1 MNQNYSKTFSG
12 KILIVDDSMNN
23 LTLLERILSRK
34 GYKVG
39 VAASGKVA
47 IESVELTKPDL
58 ILLDIMMP
66 DMDGYEVCSQLK
78 ANERTRGIPIIFL
91 SALAEVKDKVRAF
104 NIGGV
109 DYITKPFEAVEVVA
123 RVENQLRLRELELQ
137 LREKNLM
144 YRREIAY
151 REQAEIET
159 RLLLETTK
167 FQKEQIEELL
177 LNILP
182 QAIADRLQ
190 EGQSLIA
197 DSFSDVSVLF
207 ADLVGFTNFAAHQTA
222 AETVKIL
229 NQIFSQFDQL
239 SIQHG
244 LEKIKTI
251 GDAYMV
257 VGGLP
262 ELKENHAEAI
272 AKMALDMQAAVAS
285 FNVQNNQNF
294 SLRIGINIGAVVAG
308 VIGLTKF
315 SYDLWGDT
323 VNVAHRMESNG
334 IPGEIQ
340 VTTMVY
346 ERLKDKFL
354 FKTRGPLEIKGKGQM
369 IVYLL
374 VGPISQLTVDS

>member
-1 MNQNYSKTFSG
+1 MNQNYSKIFSS

-47 IESVELTKPDL
+47 IETVELTKPDL

-66 DMDGYEVCSQLK
+66 GMDGYEVCSQLK
-78 ANERTRGIPIIFL
+78 ANERTRDIPIIFL

-109 DYITKPFEAVEVVA
+109 DYITKPFEPVEVVA

-182 QAIADRLQ
+182 KPIADRLQ
-190 EGQSLIA
+190 EGQSIIA

-222 AETVKIL
+222 AETVKVL

-239 SIQHG
+239 SIQYG

-262 ELKENHAEAI
+262 ELKANHAESI
-272 AKMALDMQAAVAS
+272 AKMALDMQATMAS

-374 VGPISQLTVDS
+374 VGPISH

>member
-1 MNQNYSKTFSG
+1 MNQPYSQPFRGS
-12 KILIVDDSMNN
+12 ILIVDDSLNN

-34 GYKVG
+34 GYQVQL
-39 VAASGKVA
+39 ASSGKQA
-47 IESVELTKPDL
+47 LDSVNLTQPDL

-66 DMDGYEVCSQLK
+66 GLDGYEVCSRLK
-78 ANERTRGIPIIFL
+78 ANDRTRGIPIIFL
-91 SALAEVKDKVRAF
+91 SALVEVSNKVKAF
-104 NIGGV
+104 NAGGV
-109 DYITKPFEAVEVVA
+109 DYITKPFEAIEVVS

-137 LREKNLM
+137 LREKNKMLQ
-144 YRREIAY
+144 REIAF

-167 FQKEQIEELL
+167 FQKDEIEQLL

-182 QAIADRLQ
+182 KAIAERLQ
-190 EGQSLIA
+190 SGQSIIA

-207 ADLVGFTNFAAHQTA
+207 ADLVGFTNFASQKSA
-222 AETVKIL
+222 AETVKVL
-229 NQIFSQFDQL
+229 NQIFSGFDQL
-239 SIQHG
+239 SLQHG

-262 ELKENHAEAI
+262 EPQENHALAI
-272 AKMALDMQAAVAS
+272 AQMALDMQAAVAS
-285 FNVQNNQNF
+285 FNAKNNHSF
-294 SLRIGINIGAVVAG
+294 SLRIGINIGGVVAG

-340 VTTMVY
+340 VTAAVY
-346 ERLKDKFL
+346 ERLKDKFS
-354 FKTRGPLEIKGKGQM
+354 FKLRGAIEIKGKGEM
-369 IVYLL
+369 MAYFLL
-374 VGPISQLTVDS
+374 GRS

>member
-1 MNQNYSKTFSG
+1 MNQSNSPKFRGS
-12 KILIVDDSMNN
+12 ILIVDDSQNN
-23 LTLLERILSRK
+23 LSLLDRILSKK
-34 GYKVG
+34 GYKVR
-39 VAASGKVA
+39 AASSGKFA
-47 IESVELTKPDL
+47 LEAVELSQPDL

-66 DMDGYEVCSQLK
+66 DMDGYEVCSRLK
-78 ANERTRGIPIIFL
+78 AEERTRDIPIIFL
-91 SALAEVKDKVRAF
+91 SALVEVADKVKSF
-104 NIGGV
+104 SLGGV
-109 DYITKPFEAVEVVA
+109 DYITKPFEPTEVVA
-123 RVENQLRLRELELQ
+123 RVENQLRMRELELE

-144 YRREIAY
+144 LRCEIAY
-151 REQAEIET
+151 REQAEVET

-167 FQKEQIEELL
+167 FQKDQIEELL

-182 QAIADRLQ
+182 KPIADRLQ
-190 EGQSLIA
+190 DRQSIIA
-197 DSFSDVSVLF
+197 DSFADVSVLF
-207 ADLVGFTNFAAHQTA
+207 ADLVGFTSFSSNKTA
-222 AETVKIL
+222 SETVKLL

-262 ELKENHAEAI
+262 EPSANHAEAI
-272 AKMALDMQAAVAS
+272 ALMALDMQTAVAQ
-285 FNVQNNQNF
+285 FNVKNDRNF
-294 SLRIGINIGAVVAG
+294 SLRIGINIGSVVAG

-340 VTTMVY
+340 VTEAVY
-346 ERLKDKFL
+346 ERLKDKFS
-354 FKTRGPLEIKGKGQM
+354 FKKRGIIEVKGKGKM
-369 IVYLL
+369 TAYLL
-374 VGPISQLTVDS
+374 SGKW

>member
-1 MNQNYSKTFSG
+1 MNQQYSHKFRGS
-12 KILIVDDSMNN
+12 ILIVDDNLNN
-23 LTLLERILSRK
+23 LSLLERILSKK
-34 GYKVG
+34 GYEVRL
-39 VAASGKVA
+39 AHNGKLA
-47 IESVELTKPDL
+47 IDSVDLTQPDL

-66 DMDGYEVCSQLK
+66 GLDGYEVCNLLK
-78 ANERTRGIPIIFL
+78 ASDRTRGIPIIFL
-91 SALAEVKDKVRAF
+91 SALVEVSHKLKAF
-104 NIGGV
+104 NAGGV

-137 LREKNLM
+137 LRDKNKM

-167 FQKEQIEELL
+167 LQKEEIEELL

-182 QAIADRLQ
+182 KAIADRLQ
-190 EGQSLIA
+190 EGQSIIA

-207 ADLVGFTNFAAHQTA
+207 ADLVGFTSFASQKSA
-222 AETVKIL
+222 AETVKVL
-229 NQIFSQFDQL
+229 NQIFSQFDEL
-239 SIQHG
+239 SLRHG
-244 LEKIKTI
+244 LEKIKTM

-262 ELKENHAEAI
+262 EPQENHAFAI
-272 AKMALDMQAAVAS
+272 AQMALDMQAAVAS
-285 FNVQNNQNF
+285 FNFKNNHNF
-294 SLRIGINIGAVVAG
+294 SLRIGINIGGVVAG

-323 VNVAHRMESNG
+323 VNVAQRMESNG

-340 VTTMVY
+340 VTPAVY
-346 ERLKDKFL
+346 NRLKDKFL
-354 FKTRGPLEIKGKGQM
+354 FKMRGAVEIKGKGEM
-369 IVYLL
+369 MVYLL
-374 VGPISQLTVDS
+374 LGRN

>member
-1 MNQNYSKTFSG
+1 MKQPPSPRISG
-12 KILIVDDSMNN
+12 SILIVEDNLHN
-23 LTLLERILSRK
+23 LTLLERILLRS
-34 GYKVG
+34 GYKVRL
-39 VAASGKVA
+39 ATSGQLA
-47 IESVELTKPDL
+47 IESVELTQPDL

-66 DMDGYEVCSQLK
+66 GMDGYEVCSRLK
-78 ANERTRGIPIIFL
+78 ASDRTRGIPIIFL
-91 SALAEVKDKVRAF
+91 SALVEVADKVKAF
-104 NIGGV
+104 NVGGV
-109 DYITKPFEAVEVVA
+109 DYITKPFEPVEVVA

-137 LREKNLM
+137 LRDKNTMLQ
-144 YRREIAY
+144 REVAF
-151 REQAEIET
+151 REQVEVET

-182 QAIADRLQ
+182 KPIADRLQ

-207 ADLVGFTNFAAHQTA
+207 ADLVGFTNFASQQTA
-222 AETVKIL
+222 AKTVQVL
-229 NQIFSQFDQL
+229 NHIFSQFDQL
-239 SIQHG
+239 SLQHG

-262 ELKENHAEAI
+262 EPKANHAEAI
-272 AKMALDMQAAVAS
+272 AQMALDMQAAVAK
-285 FNVQNNQNF
+285 FNVKNNQSF
-294 SLRIGINIGAVVAG
+294 RLRIGIDIGSVVAG

-340 VTTMVY
+340 VTEAVY
-346 ERLKDKFL
+346 EQLQDKFA
-354 FKTRGPLEIKGKGQM
+354 FKMRGAIEVKGKGEM
-369 IVYLL
+369 VTYLL
-374 VGPISQLTVDS
+374 VSQLTVDS

>member
-1 MNQNYSKTFSG
+1 MNQPYSQKNKGS
-12 KILIVDDSMNN
+12 ILIVDDSVNN

-34 GYKVG
+34 GYEVRLTYDG
-39 VAASGKVA
+39 QQA
-47 IESVELTKPDL
+47 IDSVNLTLPDL

-66 DMDGYEVCSQLK
+66 GMDGYEVCSRLK
-78 ANERTRGIPIIFL
+78 ASDRTRGIPIIFL
-91 SALAEVKDKVRAF
+91 SALVEVSHKVKAF
-104 NIGGV
+104 NAGGV

-123 RVENQLRLRELELQ
+123 RVENQLRLKELEVQ
-137 LREKNLM
+137 LTEKNMM

-167 FQKEQIEELL
+167 LQKEEIEELL

-182 QAIADRLQ
+182 KAIADRLQ
-190 EGQSLIA
+190 EGQSIIA

-207 ADLVGFTNFAAHQTA
+207 ADLVEFTNFASQQTA
-222 AETVKIL
+222 AETVKVL
-229 NQIFSQFDQL
+229 NQIFTEFDQL
-239 SIQHG
+239 SLQHG

-262 ELKENHAEAI
+262 EPQENHALAI
-272 AKMALDMQAAVAS
+272 AQMALDMQAAVAS
-285 FNVQNNQNF
+285 FNLKNNHSF

-340 VTTMVY
+340 VTAAVY
-346 ERLKDKFL
+346 ERLKDKFS
-354 FKTRGPLEIKGKGQM
+354 FKMRGAIEIKGKGEM
-369 IVYLL
+369 ITYFLL
-374 VGPISQLTVDS
+374 GRN

>member
-1 MNQNYSKTFSG
+1 MNQPYSEKFRGS
-12 KILIVDDSMNN
+12 ILIVDDSLNN

-39 VAASGKVA
+39 LASSGKLA
-47 IESVELTKPDL
+47 LDSVDMTQPDL

-66 DMDGYEVCSQLK
+66 AMDGYEVCTRLK
-78 ANERTRGIPIIFL
+78 SSDRTRGIPIIFL
-91 SALAEVKDKVRAF
+91 SALVEVSNKVKAF
-104 NIGGV
+104 NAGGV
-109 DYITKPFEAVEVVA
+109 DYITKPFEPVEVVA

-137 LREKNLM
+137 LTEKNKM
-144 YRREIAY
+144 YRREIAF
-151 REQAEIET
+151 REEAEIET

-182 QAIADRLQ
+182 KPIADRLQ
-190 EGQSLIA
+190 DGQNIIA

-207 ADLVGFTNFAAHQTA
+207 ADLVGFTNFASDKTA
-222 AETVKIL
+222 TETVKVL

-239 SIQHG
+239 SLQHG

-262 ELKENHAEAI
+262 EPQENHAEAI
-272 AKMALDMQAAVAS
+272 AQMALDMQAAVAS
-285 FNVQNNQNF
+285 FNAKNNHSF
-294 SLRIGINIGAVVAG
+294 SLRIGINIGGVVAG

-323 VNVAHRMESNG
+323 VNVAHRIESNG

-340 VTTMVY
+340 VTAAVY
-346 ERLKDKFL
+346 ERLKDKFA
-354 FKTRGPLEIKGKGQM
+354 FTMRGAIEIKGKGEM

-374 VGPISQLTVDS
+374 LGRS

>member
-1 MNQNYSKTFSG
+1 MNQNYSKKFSG

-39 VAASGKVA
+39 VATSGKVA
-47 IESVELTKPDL
+47 IETVELTKPDL

-66 DMDGYEVCSQLK
+66 GMDGYEVCSQLK

-109 DYITKPFEAVEVVA
+109 DYITKPFEPVEVVA

>member
-1 MNQNYSKTFSG
+1 MNQPYFEKIKGT
-12 KILIVDDSMNN
+12 ILIVDDSLNN

-39 VAASGKVA
+39 LASSGKLA
-47 IESVELTKPDL
+47 LDSVNATQPDL

-66 DMDGYEVCSQLK
+66 DMDGYEVCSRLK
-78 ANERTRGIPIIFL
+78 SSDRTRGIPIIFL
-91 SALAEVKDKVRAF
+91 SALVEVSHKVKAF
-104 NIGGV
+104 NAGGV
-109 DYITKPFEAVEVVA
+109 DYITKPFEPVEVVA

-137 LREKNLM
+137 LTEKNKM
-144 YRREIAY
+144 YRREIAF
-151 REQAEIET
+151 REQTEIEA

-167 FQKEQIEELL
+167 FQKEQIEDLL

-182 QAIADRLQ
+182 KPIAERLQ
-190 EGQSLIA
+190 NGQSVIA

-207 ADLVGFTNFAAHQTA
+207 ADLVGFTSFSSDKTA
-222 AETVKIL
+222 AETVKVL
-229 NQIFSQFDQL
+229 NQIFSEFDQL
-239 SIQHG
+239 SLQHG

-262 ELKENHAEAI
+262 QAQENHASAI
-272 AKMALDMQAAVAS
+272 AQMALDMQAAVTR
-285 FNVQNNQNF
+285 FNAKNNYSF

-340 VTTMVY
+340 VTDVVY
-346 ERLKDKFL
+346 DRLKDKFA
-354 FKTRGPLEIKGKGQM
+354 FKMRGAIEIKGKGEM

-374 VGPISQLTVDS
+374 LRRN

>member
-1 MNQNYSKTFSG
+1 MNQPYSPKTMGS
-12 KILIVDDSMNN
+12 ILIVDDSLNN
-23 LTLLERILSRK
+23 LSLLERILSRK

-39 VAASGKVA
+39 LASSGKLA
-47 IESVELTKPDL
+47 LDSVDLTQPDL

-66 DMDGYEVCSQLK
+66 AMDGYEVCTRLK
-78 ANERTRGIPIIFL
+78 SNDRTRGIPIIFL
-91 SALAEVKDKVRAF
+91 SALVEVSNKVKAF
-104 NIGGV
+104 NAGGV
-109 DYITKPFEAVEVVA
+109 DYITKPFEPVEVVA

-137 LREKNLM
+137 LMEKNKM
-144 YRREIAY
+144 YRREIAF
-151 REQAEIET
+151 REEAEIET

-167 FQKEQIEELL
+167 FQKEKIEELL

-182 QAIADRLQ
+182 KPIADRLQ
-190 EGQSLIA
+190 DGQNIIA

-207 ADLVGFTNFAAHQTA
+207 ADLVGFTNFASNKTA
-222 AETVKIL
+222 TETVKVL

-239 SIQHG
+239 SLQHG

-262 ELKENHAEAI
+262 EPQENHAEAI
-272 AKMALDMQAAVAS
+272 AQMALDMQAAVAS
-285 FNVQNNQNF
+285 FNAKNNHSF
-294 SLRIGINIGAVVAG
+294 SLRIGINIGGVVAG

-340 VTTMVY
+340 VTAAVY
-346 ERLKDKFL
+346 ERLKDKFA
-354 FKTRGPLEIKGKGQM
+354 FKMRGAIEIKGKGEM

-374 VGPISQLTVDS
+374 LGRS

>member
-1 MNQNYSKTFSG
+1 MNQPYSPKTMGS
-12 KILIVDDSMNN
+12 ILIVDDSLNN
-23 LTLLERILSRK
+23 LSLLERILSRK

-39 VAASGKVA
+39 LASSGKLA
-47 IESVELTKPDL
+47 LDSVDLTQPDL

-66 DMDGYEVCSQLK
+66 AMDGYEVCTRLK
-78 ANERTRGIPIIFL
+78 SNDRTRGIPIIFL
-91 SALAEVKDKVRAF
+91 SALVEVSNKVKAF
-104 NIGGV
+104 NAGGV
-109 DYITKPFEAVEVVA
+109 DYITKPFEPVEVVA

-137 LREKNLM
+137 LMEKNKM
-144 YRREIAY
+144 YRREIAF
-151 REQAEIET
+151 REEAEIET

-167 FQKEQIEELL
+167 FQKEKIEELL

-182 QAIADRLQ
+182 KPIADRLQ
-190 EGQSLIA
+190 DGQNIIA

-207 ADLVGFTNFAAHQTA
+207 ADLVGFTNFASNKTA
-222 AETVKIL
+222 TETVKVL

-239 SIQHG
+239 SLQHG

-262 ELKENHAEAI
+262 EPQENHAEAI

-285 FNVQNNQNF
+285 FNAKNNHSF
-294 SLRIGINIGAVVAG
+294 SLRIGINIGGVVAG

-340 VTTMVY
+340 VTAAVY
-346 ERLKDKFL
+346 ERLKDKFA
-354 FKTRGPLEIKGKGQM
+354 FKMRGAIEIKGKGEM

-374 VGPISQLTVDS
+374 LGRS

>member
-1 MNQNYSKTFSG
+1 MNQPYSEKIRGT
-12 KILIVDDSMNN
+12 ILIVDDSLNN
-23 LTLLERILSRK
+23 LSLLERILSRK
-34 GYKVG
+34 GYKV
-39 VAASGKVA
+39 ALASSGKLA
-47 IESVELTKPDL
+47 LDSVNATQPDL

-66 DMDGYEVCSQLK
+66 GMDGYEVCSSLK
-78 ANERTRGIPIIFL
+78 SSDRTRGIPIIFL
-91 SALAEVKDKVRAF
+91 SALVEVSNKVKAF
-104 NIGGV
+104 NAGGV

-123 RVENQLRLRELELQ
+123 RVENQLRFRQLELQ
-137 LREKNLM
+137 LIEKNQM
-144 YRREIAY
+144 YRREIAF
-151 REQAEIET
+151 REEAEIEA

-182 QAIADRLQ
+182 KPIAERLQ
-190 EGQSLIA
+190 DGQSIIA

-207 ADLVGFTNFAAHQTA
+207 ADLVGFTNFASQKSA
-222 AETVKIL
+222 AETVKVL
-229 NQIFSQFDQL
+229 NQIFSEFDQL
-239 SIQHG
+239 SLQHG

-262 ELKENHAEAI
+262 EPQENHAEAI
-272 AKMALDMQAAVAS
+272 AQMAFDMQASVTR
-285 FNVQNNQNF
+285 FNAKNNYSF
-294 SLRIGINIGAVVAG
+294 SLRIGINIGGVVAG

-334 IPGEIQ
+334 ISGKIQ
-340 VTTMVY
+340 VTAAVY
-346 ERLKDKFL
+346 ERLKDKFS
-354 FKTRGPLEIKGKGQM
+354 FKVRGAIEIKGKGEM

-374 VGPISQLTVDS
+374 LGRN

>member
-1 MNQNYSKTFSG
+1 MNQPYSEKFRGS
-12 KILIVDDSMNN
+12 ILIVDDSLNN

-39 VAASGKVA
+39 LASSGKLA
-47 IESVELTKPDL
+47 LDSVDLTQPDL

-66 DMDGYEVCSQLK
+66 AMDGYEVCTRLK
-78 ANERTRGIPIIFL
+78 SNDRTRGIPIIFL
-91 SALAEVKDKVRAF
+91 SALVEVSNKVKAF
-104 NIGGV
+104 NAGGV
-109 DYITKPFEAVEVVA
+109 DYITKPFEPVEVVA

-137 LREKNLM
+137 LIEKNKM
-144 YRREIAY
+144 YRREIAF
-151 REQAEIET
+151 REEAEIET

-182 QAIADRLQ
+182 KPIADRLQ
-190 EGQSLIA
+190 DGQSIIA
-197 DSFSDVSVLF
+197 DSFADVSVLF
-207 ADLVGFTNFAAHQTA
+207 ADLVGFTNFASDKTA
-222 AETVKIL
+222 TETVKVL

-239 SIQHG
+239 SLQHG

-262 ELKENHAEAI
+262 EPQENHAEAI
-272 AKMALDMQAAVAS
+272 AQMALDMQAAVAS
-285 FNVQNNQNF
+285 FNAKNNHSF
-294 SLRIGINIGAVVAG
+294 SLRIGINIGGVVAG

-340 VTTMVY
+340 VTDAVY
-346 ERLKDKFL
+346 ERLKDKFA
-354 FKTRGPLEIKGKGQM
+354 FTMRGKIEIKGKGEM

-374 VGPISQLTVDS
+374 LGRS

>member
-1 MNQNYSKTFSG
+1 MNQPYSEKIRGT
-12 KILIVDDSMNN
+12 ILIVDDSLNN
-23 LTLLERILSRK
+23 LSLLERILSRK
-34 GYKVG
+34 GYKV
-39 VAASGKVA
+39 ALASSGKLA
-47 IESVELTKPDL
+47 LDSVNATQPDL

-66 DMDGYEVCSQLK
+66 GMDGYEVCSSLK
-78 ANERTRGIPIIFL
+78 SSDRTRGIPIIFL
-91 SALAEVKDKVRAF
+91 SALVEVSNKVKAF
-104 NIGGV
+104 NAGGV

-123 RVENQLRLRELELQ
+123 RVENQLRFRQLELQ
-137 LREKNLM
+137 LIEKNQM
-144 YRREIAY
+144 YRREIAF
-151 REQAEIET
+151 REEAEIEA

-182 QAIADRLQ
+182 KPIAERLQ
-190 EGQSLIA
+190 DGQSIIA

-207 ADLVGFTNFAAHQTA
+207 ADLVGFTNFASQKSA
-222 AETVKIL
+222 AETVKVL
-229 NQIFSQFDQL
+229 NQIFSEFDQL
-239 SIQHG
+239 SLQHG

-262 ELKENHAEAI
+262 EPQENHAEAI
-272 AKMALDMQAAVAS
+272 AQMALDMQASVTR
-285 FNVQNNQNF
+285 FNAKNNYSF
-294 SLRIGINIGAVVAG
+294 SLRIGINIGGVVAG

-334 IPGEIQ
+334 ISGKIQ
-340 VTTMVY
+340 VTAAVY
-346 ERLKDKFL
+346 ERLKDKFS
-354 FKTRGPLEIKGKGQM
+354 FKVRGAIEIKGKGEM

-374 VGPISQLTVDS
+374 LGRN

>member
-1 MNQNYSKTFSG
+1 MNQSNSPTFRGS
-12 KILIVDDSMNN
+12 ILIVDDSLNN
-23 LTLLERILSRK
+23 LSLLDRILSRK
-34 GYKVG
+34 GYKVRL
-39 VAASGKVA
+39 AASGKLALEA
-47 IESVELTKPDL
+47 IALTQPDL

-66 DMDGYEVCSQLK
+66 EMDGYEVCQRLK
-78 ANERTRGIPIIFL
+78 ASESTRGIPIIFL
-91 SALAEVKDKVRAF
+91 SALVEVADKVRGF
-104 NIGGV
+104 SLGGV
-109 DYITKPFEAVEVVA
+109 DYITKPFEPTEVVA
-123 RVENQLRLRELELQ
+123 RVENQLRMRELELQ

-144 YRREIAY
+144 LRREIAY
-151 REQAEIET
+151 REQAEVET

-182 QAIADRLQ
+182 KPIADRLQ
-190 EGQSLIA
+190 DRQSIIA

-207 ADLVGFTNFAAHQTA
+207 ADLVGFTSFASEKTA
-222 AETVKIL
+222 SETVKIL

-239 SIQHG
+239 SIEHG

-262 ELKENHAEAI
+262 EPSANHAEAI
-272 AKMALDMQAAVAS
+272 ALMALDMQASVAR
-285 FNVQNNQNF
+285 FNVKNDRDF
-294 SLRIGINIGAVVAG
+294 KLRIGINIGSVVAG

-340 VTTMVY
+340 VTEAVY
-346 ERLKDKFL
+346 ERLKDKFS
-354 FKTRGPLEIKGKGQM
+354 FKKRGSIEVKGKGEM
-369 IVYLL
+369 ITYLL
-374 VGPISQLTVDS
+374 LGK

>member
-1 MNQNYSKTFSG
+1 MNQLSFEKFRGS
-12 KILIVDDSMNN
+12 ILIIDDTLNN
-23 LTLLERILSRK
+23 LSLLERILSKK
-34 GYKVG
+34 GYEVRL
-39 VAASGKVA
+39 ASSGQRGLEA
-47 IESVELTKPDL
+47 VELTQPDL

-66 DMDGYEVCSQLK
+66 GIDGYEVCSRLK
-78 ANERTRGIPIIFL
+78 ASDRTRGIPIIFL
-91 SALAEVKDKVRAF
+91 SALVEVSHKVKAF

-109 DYITKPFEAVEVVA
+109 DYIIKPFEAVEVLA

-137 LREKNLM
+137 LTHKNQMLQ
-144 YRREIAY
+144 REIAS
-151 REQAEIET
+151 REEAEIET

-167 FQKEQIEELL
+167 FQKEEIEELL

-182 QAIADRLQ
+182 KPIADRLQ
-190 EGQSLIA
+190 EGQSIIA

-207 ADLVGFTNFAAHQTA
+207 ADLVGFTNFASQKSA
-222 AETVKIL
+222 AETVKVL
-229 NQIFSQFDQL
+229 NQIFSQFDRL
-239 SIQHG
+239 SLEHG

-262 ELKENHAEAI
+262 QPQENHAEAI
-272 AKMALDMQAAVAS
+272 AQMALDMQAALAS
-285 FNVQNNQNF
+285 FNLKHNQTF
-294 SLRIGINIGAVVAG
+294 SLRIGINIGGVVAG

-340 VTTMVY
+340 VTAVVY
-346 ERLKDKFL
+346 ERLKDNFS
-354 FKTRGPLEIKGKGQM
+354 FKMRGAVEIKGKGEM
-369 IVYLL
+369 MTYLL
-374 VGPISQLTVDS
+374 LGRK

>member
-1 MNQNYSKTFSG
+1 MNQPYSQKFRGS
-12 KILIVDDSMNN
+12 ILIVDDNLNN

-39 VAASGKVA
+39 VASSGQLA
-47 IESVELTKPDL
+47 LDSVNLTQPDL

-66 DMDGYEVCSQLK
+66 GLDGYEVCSRLK
-78 ANERTRGIPIIFL
+78 AIDRTRGIPIIFL
-91 SALAEVKDKVRAF
+91 SALVEVSHKVKAF
-104 NIGGV
+104 NAGGV

-123 RVENQLRLRELELQ
+123 RVENQLRLRELEVQ
-137 LREKNLM
+137 LTEKNKM

-167 FQKEQIEELL
+167 LQKEEIEELL

-182 QAIADRLQ
+182 QAIAERLQ
-190 EGQSLIA
+190 EGQSIIA

-207 ADLVGFTNFAAHQTA
+207 ADLVGFTNFASQKTA
-222 AETVKIL
+222 TETVKVL
-229 NQIFSQFDQL
+229 NQIFTQFDQL
-239 SIQHG
+239 SLRHG

-262 ELKENHAEAI
+262 EPQENHALAI
-272 AKMALDMQAAVAS
+272 AQMALDMQAAVAS
-285 FNVQNNQNF
+285 FNVKNNQSF

-323 VNVAHRMESNG
+323 VNVAQRMESNG

-340 VTTMVY
+340 VTAAVY
-346 ERLKDKFL
+346 ERLKDQFS
-354 FKTRGPLEIKGKGQM
+354 FKLRGTIEIKGKGEM
-369 IVYLL
+369 MAYFL
-374 VGPISQLTVDS
+374 VGRS

>member
-1 MNQNYSKTFSG
+1 MNQSNFPTFRGS
-12 KILIVDDSMNN
+12 ILIVDDSLNN
-23 LTLLERILSRK
+23 LSLLDRILSRK
-34 GYKVG
+34 GYKVRL
-39 VAASGKVA
+39 AASGKLALEA
-47 IESVELTKPDL
+47 IALTQPDL

-66 DMDGYEVCSQLK
+66 DMDGYEVCQHLK
-78 ANERTRGIPIIFL
+78 ASESTRGIPIIFL
-91 SALAEVKDKVRAF
+91 SALVEVADKVRGF
-104 NIGGV
+104 SLGGV
-109 DYITKPFEAVEVVA
+109 DYITKPFEPTEVVA
-123 RVENQLRLRELELQ
+123 RVENQLRMRELELQ

-144 YRREIAY
+144 LRREIAY
-151 REQAEIET
+151 REQAEVET

-182 QAIADRLQ
+182 KPIADRLQ
-190 EGQSLIA
+190 DRQNIIA
-197 DSFSDVSVLF
+197 DSFTDVSVLF
-207 ADLVGFTNFAAHQTA
+207 ADLVGFTSFASEQTA
-222 AETVKIL
+222 SETVKIL

-262 ELKENHAEAI
+262 EPSANHAEDI
-272 AKMALDMQAAVAS
+272 ALMALDMQASVAR
-285 FNVQNNQNF
+285 FNVKNDRDF
-294 SLRIGINIGAVVAG
+294 KLRIGINIGSVVAG

-340 VTTMVY
+340 VTEAVY
-346 ERLKDKFL
+346 ERLKDKFS
-354 FKTRGPLEIKGKGQM
+354 FQKRGSIEVKGKGQM
-369 IVYLL
+369 ITYLL
-374 VGPISQLTVDS
+374 LGK

>member
-1 MNQNYSKTFSG
+1 MNQAYSKKFIGT
-12 KILIVDDSMNN
+12 ILIVDDSVNN

-34 GYKVG
+34 GYKV
-39 VAASGKVA
+39 ALASSGKLA
-47 IESVELTKPDL
+47 LDSVDLTQPDL

-66 DMDGYEVCSQLK
+66 AMDGYEVCTRLK
-78 ANERTRGIPIIFL
+78 SNDRTRGIPIIFL
-91 SALAEVKDKVRAF
+91 SALVEVSNKVKAF
-104 NIGGV
+104 NAGGV

-123 RVENQLRLRELELQ
+123 RVENQLRLRQLELQ
-137 LREKNLM
+137 LTEKNQM
-144 YRREIAY
+144 YRREIAF
-151 REQAEIET
+151 REEAEIET

-182 QAIADRLQ
+182 KPIADRLQ
-190 EGQSLIA
+190 DGQNIIA

-207 ADLVGFTNFAAHQTA
+207 ADLVGFTNFASDKTA
-222 AETVKIL
+222 TETVKVL
-229 NQIFSQFDQL
+229 NQIFSRFDQL
-239 SIQHG
+239 SLQHG

-262 ELKENHAEAI
+262 EPQENHAEAI
-272 AKMALDMQAAVAS
+272 AQMALDMQAAVAS
-285 FNVQNNQNF
+285 FNAKHNHSF
-294 SLRIGINIGAVVAG
+294 SLRIGINIGGVVAG

-340 VTTMVY
+340 VTAAVY
-346 ERLKDKFL
+346 DRLKDKFS
-354 FKTRGPLEIKGKGQM
+354 FKMRGAIEIKGKGEM

-374 VGPISQLTVDS
+374 LGRN

>member
-1 MNQNYSKTFSG
+1 MNQPYSQKNKGS
-12 KILIVDDSMNN
+12 ILIVDDSVNN
-23 LTLLERILSRK
+23 LTLLERILSRQ
-34 GYKVG
+34 GYEVRL
-39 VAASGKVA
+39 AHSGQLA
-47 IESVELTKPDL
+47 IDSVNSTLPDL

-66 DMDGYEVCSQLK
+66 GIDGYEVCSRLK
-78 ANERTRGIPIIFL
+78 ASDRTRGIPIIFL
-91 SALAEVKDKVRAF
+91 SALVEVSHKVKAF
-104 NIGGV
+104 NAGGV

-123 RVENQLRLRELELQ
+123 RVENQLRLKELEVQ
-137 LREKNLM
+137 LTEKNKM
-144 YRREIAY
+144 YRQEIAY

-167 FQKEQIEELL
+167 LQKEEIEELL

-182 QAIADRLQ
+182 QAIAERLQ
-190 EGQSLIA
+190 DGQSIIA

-207 ADLVGFTNFAAHQTA
+207 ADLVGFTNFASQNTA
-222 AETVKIL
+222 TETVKVL
-229 NQIFSQFDQL
+229 NQIFTQFDQL
-239 SIQHG
+239 SLQHG

-262 ELKENHAEAI
+262 EPQENHALAI
-272 AKMALDMQAAVAS
+272 AQMALDMQAAVAS
-285 FNVQNNQNF
+285 FNEKNNRSF

-315 SYDLWGDT
+315 SYDLWGDA

-340 VTTMVY
+340 VTAAVY
-346 ERLKDKFL
+346 ERLKDTFS
-354 FKTRGPLEIKGKGQM
+354 FKRRGAIEIKGKGEM

-374 VGPISQLTVDS
+374 LGRN

>member
-1 MNQNYSKTFSG
+1 MNQSYSQRVKGS
-12 KILIVDDSMNN
+12 ILIVDDSLNN

-34 GYKVG
+34 GYQVT
-39 VAASGKVA
+39 VVSSGKLA
-47 IESVELTKPDL
+47 LDSIDLTQPDL

-66 DMDGYEVCSQLK
+66 AMDGYEVCSRLK
-78 ANERTRGIPIIFL
+78 SNDRTRSIPIIFL
-91 SALAEVKDKVRAF
+91 SALVEVSNKVKAF
-104 NIGGV
+104 NAGGV
-109 DYITKPFEAVEVVA
+109 DYITKPFEPIEVVA
-123 RVENQLRLRELELQ
+123 RVENQLRLRELEMQ
-137 LREKNLM
+137 LREKNQM
-144 YRREIAY
+144 YRLEIAF
-151 REQAEIET
+151 REEAEIEA

-167 FQKEQIEELL
+167 FQKEQIEDLL

-182 QAIADRLQ
+182 KPIADRLQ
-190 EGQSLIA
+190 GGQSTIA

-207 ADLVGFTNFAAHQTA
+207 ADLVGFTNFASDKTA
-222 AETVKIL
+222 TETVKVL

-239 SIQHG
+239 SLQHG

-262 ELKENHAEAI
+262 QAQENHAETI
-272 AKMALDMQAAVAS
+272 AQMALDMQAAVAS
-285 FNVQNNQNF
+285 FNAKNNHSF
-294 SLRIGINIGAVVAG
+294 SLRIGINIGGVVAG

-340 VTTMVY
+340 VTAAVY
-346 ERLKDKFL
+346 ERLKDKFSL
-354 FKTRGPLEIKGKGQM
+354 KLRGAIEIKGKGEM
-369 IVYLL
+369 ITYFLL
-374 VGPISQLTVDS
+374 GRN

>member
-1 MNQNYSKTFSG
+1 MNQPYSEKFRGS
-12 KILIVDDSMNN
+12 ILIVDDSLNN
-23 LTLLERILSRK
+23 LTLLERILSRN

-39 VAASGKVA
+39 LASSGKLA
-47 IESVELTKPDL
+47 LDSVDLTQPDL

-66 DMDGYEVCSQLK
+66 AMDGYEVCTRLK
-78 ANERTRGIPIIFL
+78 SNDRTRGIPIIFL
-91 SALAEVKDKVRAF
+91 SALVEVSNKVKAF
-104 NIGGV
+104 NAGGV
-109 DYITKPFEAVEVVA
+109 DYITKPFEPVEVVA

-137 LREKNLM
+137 LTEKNKM
-144 YRREIAY
+144 YRREIAF
-151 REQAEIET
+151 REEAEIET

-182 QAIADRLQ
+182 KPIADRLQ
-190 EGQSLIA
+190 DGQNIIA

-207 ADLVGFTNFAAHQTA
+207 ADLVGFTNFASNKTA
-222 AETVKIL
+222 TETVKVL

-239 SIQHG
+239 SLQHG

-262 ELKENHAEAI
+262 EPQENHAEAI
-272 AKMALDMQAAVAS
+272 AQMALDMQAAVAS
-285 FNVQNNQNF
+285 FNAKNNHSF
-294 SLRIGINIGAVVAG
+294 SLRIGINIGGVVAG

-340 VTTMVY
+340 VTAAVY
-346 ERLKDKFL
+346 ERLKDKFA
-354 FKTRGPLEIKGKGQM
+354 FKMRGAIEIKGKGEM

-374 VGPISQLTVDS
+374 LGRS

>member
-1 MNQNYSKTFSG
+1 MNQPYSEKIRRS
-12 KILIVDDSMNN
+12 ILIVDDNLNN
-23 LTLLERILSRK
+23 LALLERILSRK
-34 GYKVG
+34 GYEVRL
-39 VAASGKVA
+39 ASSGKQA
-47 IESVELTKPDL
+47 LDSVNLTQPDL

-66 DMDGYEVCSQLK
+66 GLDGYEVCSLLK
-78 ANERTRGIPIIFL
+78 ASDRTRGIPIIFL
-91 SALAEVKDKVRAF
+91 SALVELSNKVKAF
-104 NIGGV
+104 NTGGV

-137 LREKNLM
+137 LRDKNKMLQ
-144 YRREIAY
+144 REIAD

-167 FQKEQIEELL
+167 FQKEEIEELL

-182 QAIADRLQ
+182 KAIAERLQ
-190 EGQSLIA
+190 EGHSLIA

-207 ADLVGFTNFAAHQTA
+207 ADLVGFTNFASQKSA
-222 AETVKIL
+222 AETVKVL

-239 SIQHG
+239 SLQHG

-262 ELKENHAEAI
+262 EPQENHASAI
-272 AKMALDMQAAVAS
+272 AQMALDMQAAVAS
-285 FNVQNNQNF
+285 FNVKNNQSF

-323 VNVAHRMESNG
+323 VNVAQRMESNG

-340 VTTMVY
+340 VTAAVY
-346 ERLKDKFL
+346 ERLKDKFS
-354 FKTRGPLEIKGKGQM
+354 FKLRGAIEIKGKGEM
-369 IVYLL
+369 MAYFL
-374 VGPISQLTVDS
+374 VGRS